1 MRYYWTDER
10 YQITYSKRV
19 SHAVKMVDSC
29 SRVNGVPYIV
39 ARKSFESIIAWG
51 VDELHQ
57 TFLFEQFFNGK
68 LCCKIHDLLIV
79 PIIFFSGLVCSV
91 PSLDECLIN
100 INYERFCGVVCVWSR
115 TNSDTIV
122 SMFIWFCYL
131 KWMICG
137 GKLISTSVENFS
149 SWRNSFGPG
158 PHFCQQNKHIP
169 LEKMIT
175 WTTCKAVNCFSTV
188 VC

>member
-1 MRYYWTDER
+1 MNVCLKVTMDDFVYVFD
-10 YQITYSKRV
+10 
-19 SHAVKMVDSC
+19 
-29 SRVNGVPYIV
+29 
-39 ARKSFESIIAWG
+39 ARRKWS
-51 VDELHQ
+51 
-57 TFLFEQFFNGK
+57 
-68 LCCKIHDLLIV
+68 
-79 PIIFFSGLVCSV
+79 
-91 PSLDECLIN
+91 
-100 INYERFCGVVCVWSR
+100 CGVVCVWSR

-122 SMFIWFCYL
+122 SMFIWFFYL
-131 KWMICG
+131 KWMIFG

-188 VC
+188 VCVKYSIVTSHFNTSTSAFITLVNSAQTSQEPTRAQSKKTMWRLKITFRSIFVKKWARNIPQKCK

>member
-1 MRYYWTDER
+1 MNDFVYVFDAW
-10 YQITYSKRV
+10 
-19 SHAVKMVDSC
+19 
-29 SRVNGVPYIV
+29 
-39 ARKSFESIIAWG
+39 RKWS
-51 VDELHQ
+51 
-57 TFLFEQFFNGK
+57 
-68 LCCKIHDLLIV
+68 
-79 PIIFFSGLVCSV
+79 
-91 PSLDECLIN
+91 
-100 INYERFCGVVCVWSR
+100 CGVVCVWSR

-137 GKLISTSVENFS
+137 GKLISTSVENLS

-188 VC
+188 VCVNYYFRKEMGQEYSTKVQIIMKADRGKAIAWRSVSCRMTCYHIPDEKTLRHHHAFSL